1 MPGINEL
8 IDKLTNSIENAITG
22 ERFSTDVIPVKASEI
37 KVSEWLFDWKKETK
51 QPNRTVVKLVTK
63 ENPKVIQG
71 LLCLEDRNDHIYM
84 HLLENAKFNKGK
96 GKVYSGVAGNLVAY
110 ACKLSFE
117 KGYDGF
123 IAFESKTKLIKH
135 YTETLGAERF
145 GSGLRMFI
153 DTPNSLKL
161 VKRYFPDE
169 TKF

>member
-96 GKVYSGVAGNLVAY
+96 GKVYVGVAGNLVAY

-117 KGYDGF
+117 KGYDGY

-145 GSGLRMFI
+145 GSGLLMAI
-153 DTPNSLKL
+153 DTKNSKIL
-161 VKRYFPDE
+161 VDKYFPQ
-169 TKF
+169 

>member
-1 MPGINEL
+1 M
-8 IDKLTNSIENAITG
+8 
-22 ERFSTDVIPVKASEI
+22 
-37 KVSEWLFDWKKETK
+37 
-51 QPNRTVVKLVTK
+51 VTK

-96 GKVYSGVAGNLVAY
+96 GKVYVGVAGNLVAY